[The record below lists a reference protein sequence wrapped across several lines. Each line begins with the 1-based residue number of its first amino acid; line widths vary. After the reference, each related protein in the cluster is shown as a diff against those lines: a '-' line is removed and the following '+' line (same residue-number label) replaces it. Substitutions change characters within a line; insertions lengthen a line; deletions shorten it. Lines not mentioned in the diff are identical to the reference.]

1 MTLVFLRVLSIFS
14 LLALGVLLNK
24 TKVLPIEGAKYF
36 SAFIL
41 AVSSPCI
48 NFSSM
53 LQMPYDVALIRPMA
67 EVAIGVNLYFVLGFL
82 VSYAIFKTKKNVSKR
97 DIGILT
103 VTMFSTNMAFLGFP
117 ITQSIFGDNYLF
129 FMVVANS
136 CSPHFYFVIIP
147 KLLQMG
153 SEVKTKLEAKSVLRS
168 IFLNPPIIGALLGLL
183 FFANSIPVPDTALDI
198 IKMLSNTTTPLS
210 MVVIGVQLGEVKIK
224 ELLSDLDLALCSLVK
239 LMVLPLIVFII
250 TYFLPLSVYAKVIL
264 TLGSCFPSASIASVY
279 ASTLNLNEKLTASG
293 LVTTTLFSVVTI
305 PIWCIVLNY
314 VYF

>member
-1 MTLVFLRVLSIFS
+1 MTLIFFRVLSIFS
-14 LLALGVLLNK
+14 LLALGVVLNK

-53 LQMPYDVALIRPMA
+53 LAMPFDESLLRSIA
-67 EVAIGVNLYFVLGFL
+67 EVAIGINIYFLIGFI
-82 VSYAIFKTKKNVSKR
+82 VSYSILKNKKNVSKK
-97 DIGILT
+97 DLGILT

-117 ITQSIFGDNYLF
+117 ITQSIFGDNFLF

-136 CSPHFYFVIIP
+136 CSPHFYFIAIP

-153 SEVKTKLEAKSVLRS
+153 SETKTKLEAKSVLKS
-168 IFLNPPIIGALLGLL
+168 IFLNPPIIAALLGLL
-183 FFANSIPVPDTALDI
+183 FFAKSISVPDTALDI
-198 IKMLSNTTTPLS
+198 IKMLANTTTPLS

-224 ELLSDLDLALCSLVK
+224 ELISDLDLALCSVVK
-239 LMVLPLIVFII
+239 LMVLPFVVFVI
-250 TYFLPLSVYAKVIL
+250 TYFLPLSLYGKVIL
-264 TLGSCFPSASIASVY
+264 TLASCFPTASIASVY
-279 ASTLNLNEKLTASG
+279 ASTLKLNEKLTASG
-293 LVTTTLFSVVTI
+293 LVTTTLFSVITI
-305 PIWCIVLNY
+305 PIWCLVLNY